1 MKVIKI
7 SAVWCPGCLVMH
19 PRWTKIQELYPN
31 LEQINYDYDMDEEEI
46 VKYNVGEKLPLYIFE
61 NDNDEEILRITGEK
75 TIDELKEIIEG
86 ILV

>member
-19 PRWTKIQELYPN
+19 SRWNRIGELYPN
-31 LEQINYDYDMDEEEI
+31 LEQINYDYDMDEDEI
-46 VKYNVGEKLPLYIFE
+46 LKYNVGNKLPVYIFE
-61 NDNDEEILRITGEK
+61 NDNDEEILRTTGEK

-86 ILV
+86 I